1 MNPSLLLGKVISK
14 KQLLINQKQ
23 NKMKSLAISVIE
35 REKVG
40 KSNTRSLRNQGNVP
54 CVLYGGE
61 KQVCFYAHEN
71 DFRNLVNTPDVYVV
85 ELDISGKKTRAI
97 MKDIQF
103 HPVTDR
109 ILHID
114 FLEVFEDK
122 EITISIPVILNGL
135 SIGVRNGGNLMF
147 RRRKIITR
155 GLIENM
161 PDAIE
166 LDIEH
171 LKIGQFIYIKDLDQD
186 GCEFLAPDNSVV
198 VGVKTARAA
207 IEEEVEEDEELEGEE
222 GETTEGGESKSEGDE
237 TKQESPAEE
246 PATE

>member
-1 MNPSLLLGKVISK
+1 
-14 KQLLINQKQ
+14 
-23 NKMKSLAISVIE
+23 MKSLAISVIE

-155 GLIENM
+155 GLIDKM

>member
-1 MNPSLLLGKVISK
+1 
-14 KQLLINQKQ
+14 
-23 NKMKSLAISVIE
+23 MKSLAISVIE

-85 ELDISGKKTRAI
+85 ELDISGNKTRAI